1 MGTLWKSV
9 FLILLASLIA
19 AGLPGAGLA
28 SAPPDGADL
37 FLPLIRNS
45 TCQDFPIIP
54 PDDLGIEAELAAAIN
69 AVRQDNGLA
78 ALTLDERLTQAARL
92 HNHDMADNG
101 FISHTGSD
109 GSDPGSRMVRAC
121 YTWNAY
127 GEIIGAGYTT
137 VQAMMDGWMNSSGHW
152 AIILST
158 AYTDFG
164 VSYVDQ
170 PGSPYRYYWTVD
182 FGHPK

>member
-1 MGTLWKSV
+1 MSAFWSKTCRFILACLVCAS
-9 FLILLASLIA
+9 LLAASLQA
-19 AGLPGAGLA
+19 SQAGGN
-28 SAPPDGADL
+28 DL
-37 FLPLIRNS
+37 FLPLVRNS
-45 TCQDFPIIP
+45 TCQDFPVIP
-54 PDDLGIEAELAAAIN
+54 PDDLAVEAELATAIN

-78 ALTLDERLTQAARL
+78 PLTLDERLTQAARL

-109 GSDPGSRMVRAC
+109 GSDPGQRMLRAC

-137 VQAMMDGWMNSSGHW
+137 VQAMMDGWMNSSGHR
-152 AIILST
+152 AIILSS

-182 FGHPK
+182 FGKQ